1 MKKFNI
7 IYLALLIA
15 LVGFS
20 SCTKE
25 FADVN
30 TDKNVPTAVTP
41 DLLLSGVIRS
51 ITSQNVSS
59 AWGIG
64 NLVAQY
70 NAKIQFVNEDRYL
83 WNEQNGVWNNTY
95 GNYRNL
101 QNIFN
106 ALSNEQNN
114 SYQGVALVLK
124 AYMFENLTAAY
135 GDVPYSEAGQAK
147 SGGLYTPK
155 YDTQES
161 IYTAILADL
170 KKANEILAV
179 STNAI
184 GGDLLYNGGTSA
196 IIKWRRL
203 ANSLRIR
210 YLMRISA
217 KKNVATELQ
226 AIVGDPVNN
235 PIFAGNADN
244 AELKYLALAP
254 NQWPLYDSR
263 VGSFDEIRVSK
274 TLSDRL
280 TALNDPR
287 LNVFG
292 RPSQT
297 SVKNGLPKVEGIPNG
312 LGDVAALNYNG
323 GPQGVSRVG
332 YTFACLVCNDAGQTP
347 PDPTAPRSI
356 IMTYS
361 QLQLLLAE
369 AREKGLITTGDAATY
384 YNNGVKSNFDYWA
397 AVVPSSYGITVTPP
411 ASYYTQTSVEYTGT
425 VNDKLGKIFLQRWIA
440 NYFTGLEAWFDWRRT
455 GSPAIVPGP
464 NNLNN
469 NLVPVRFIYPV
480 IEQSLNGANRSEA
493 VSRQGGTDDLNTKM
507 WLLK

>member
-1 MKKFNI
+1 MKKLFYI
-7 IYLALLIA
+7 CLVALGTIN
-15 LVGFS
+15 VV

-25 FADVN
+25 FADTN

-51 ITSQNVSS
+51 VTSQNVSS

-83 WNEQNGVWNNTY
+83 WNEQNGVWNTVY

-106 ALSNEQNN
+106 SLSGENNN
-114 SYQGVALVLK
+114 SYVGVALVLK

-135 GDVPYSEAGQAK
+135 GDVPYTEAGQAK

-161 IYTAILADL
+161 IYNGILADL
-170 KKANEILAV
+170 KKANEILGA

-184 GGDLLYNGGTSA
+184 GGDLIYNGGTAA
-196 IIKWRRL
+196 IVKWRKL

-210 YLMRISA
+210 YLIRLSA
-217 KKNVATELQ
+217 KRNVATELQ
-226 AIVGDPVNN
+226 AIVGDPTNN
-235 PIFAGNADN
+235 PVFTSNADN
-244 AELKYLALAP
+244 AELKYLALSP

-280 TALNDPR
+280 TSLNDPR
-287 LNVFG
+287 LAVFG
-292 RPSQT
+292 RPSQK
-297 SVKNGLPKVEGIPNG
+297 SVVAGTPIVEGIPNG
-312 LGDVAALNYNG
+312 LGDVQALNYNG

-332 YTFACLVCNDAGQTP
+332 YTFACLVCNDAGQAA

-369 AREKGLITTGDAATY
+369 AREKGLITSGDAATY
-384 YNNGVKSNFDYWA
+384 YSNGIRSNFDYWK
-397 AVVPSSYGITVTPP
+397 AVVPSAYSINVTPD
-411 ASYYTQTSVEYTGT
+411 AGYFTQPSVDYAGT
-425 VNDKLGKIFLQRWIA
+425 QQEKLNKIYLQLWIA
-440 NYFTGLEAWFDWRRT
+440 NYFTNLEGWFEWRRT

-480 IEQSLNGANRSEA
+480 IEQSLNGANRTEA